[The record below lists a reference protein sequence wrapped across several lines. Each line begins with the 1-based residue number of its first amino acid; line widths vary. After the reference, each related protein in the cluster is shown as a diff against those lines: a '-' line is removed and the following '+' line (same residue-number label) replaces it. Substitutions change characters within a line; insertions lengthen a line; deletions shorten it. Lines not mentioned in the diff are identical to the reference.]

1 MEEKQFEIVEKS
13 AQVFL
18 KFGVRAVTMDDLA
31 RELGMSKKTIYKFFS
46 DKDALIRAIIE
57 FKTQGDREICQIAFE
72 QAENAID
79 EMIRISEF
87 MSEML
92 QDVHSS
98 VFFDLQKYHR
108 DAWQIMEDHKNTFV
122 RNQIKHNIQR
132 GIKEG
137 VYRENSDSDIL
148 SKAYVLTM
156 GTLFDGYT
164 FPSSEYKFTTVFN
177 QIIRFQIRG
186 LANAQGLEYLT
197 KRLKHEI

>member
-1 MEEKQFEIVEKS
+1 
-13 AQVFL
+13 
-18 KFGVRAVTMDDLA
+18 
-31 RELGMSKKTIYKFFS
+31 
-46 DKDALIRAIIE
+46 
-57 FKTQGDREICQIAFE
+57 
-72 QAENAID
+72 
-79 EMIRISEF
+79 MIRISEF

-122 RNQIKHNIQR
+122 RNQIKHNIER

-164 FPSSEYKFTTVFN
+164 FPSNEYKFTTVFN

-186 LANAQGLEYLT
+186 LASAKGLEYLT
-197 KRLKHEI
+197 KRFTHEI

>member
-72 QAENAID
+72 Q
-79 EMIRISEF
+79 
-87 MSEML
+87 
-92 QDVHSS
+92 
-98 VFFDLQKYHR
+98 
-108 DAWQIMEDHKNTFV
+108 
-122 RNQIKHNIQR
+122 

-186 LANAQGLEYLT
+186 LASAQGLEYLT